1 MKFDIPINF
10 TVEADDEEMAEY
22 LLRDMLKRMV
32 RRYGLFNLI
41 QYENFEFIVAEPGGC
56 GCGDNDDTQGKPLC
70 CGKQACNNPH

>member
-32 RRYGLFNLI
+32 RRYGLFDLI
-41 QYENFEFIVAEPGGC
+41 QYENFEFIVAEPSRC
-56 GCGDNDDTQGKPLC
+56 VS
-70 CGKQACNNPH
+70 

>member
-32 RRYGLFNLI
+32 RRYGLFDLI
-41 QYENFEFIVAEPGGC
+41 QYENFEFIIAEPGIV
-56 GCGDNDDTQGKPLC
+56 T
-70 CGKQACNNPH
+70 GKQIGRAHV

>member
-32 RRYGLFNLI
+32 RRYGLFDLI
-41 QYENFEFIVAEPGGC
+41 QYENFEFIIAEPGSC
-56 GCGDNDDTQGKPLC
+56 GCGDNDDTQGKSLC
-70 CGKQACNNPH
+70 CGKQTCNNPH

>member
-32 RRYGLFNLI
+32 RRYGLFDLI

-56 GCGDNDDTQGKPLC
+56 GSQVL
-70 CGKQACNNPH
+70 

>member
-32 RRYGLFNLI
+32 RRYGLFDLI
-41 QYENFEFIVAEPGGC
+41 QYENFEFIVAEPSGC
-56 GCGDNDDTQGKPLC
+56 ES
-70 CGKQACNNPH
+70 